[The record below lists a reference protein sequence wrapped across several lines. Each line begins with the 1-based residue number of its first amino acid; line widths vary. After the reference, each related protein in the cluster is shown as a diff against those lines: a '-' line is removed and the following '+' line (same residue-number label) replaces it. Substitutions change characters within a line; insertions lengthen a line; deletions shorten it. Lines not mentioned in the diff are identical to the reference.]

1 MKIVYELM
9 KYLELSFFS
18 FLKPLVKLFALV
30 YLDTLP
36 LVKLFAL
43 VYLDTLAL
51 VNMGPVIIHVW
62 IKCRNLFCVGSFILK
77 R

>member
-1 MKIVYELM
+1 MKISCELM
-9 KYLELSFFS
+9 KFLKLSFLS
-18 FLKPLVKLFALV
+18 FLKPLVKLCTFV

-51 VNMGPVIIHVW
+51 VNMGPVIIHV
-62 IKCRNLFCVGSFILK
+62 
-77 R
+77 